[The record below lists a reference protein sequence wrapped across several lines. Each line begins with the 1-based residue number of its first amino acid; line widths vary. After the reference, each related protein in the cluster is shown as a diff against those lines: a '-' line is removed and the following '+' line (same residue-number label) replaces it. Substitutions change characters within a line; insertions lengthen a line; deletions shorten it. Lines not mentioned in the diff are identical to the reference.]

1 MKMKKQNKQNN
12 GRKYLLE
19 FDMCGLCIGEVRNL
33 LERAEK
39 KEKVNIKIITREE
52 DYLTHIEILE

>member
-1 MKMKKQNKQNN
+1 MENKKNK
-12 GRKYLLE
+12 GKKYLLE

-52 DYLTHIEILE
+52 DYLTHIEVLK